1 MKEKSMKR
9 AFFIVLVAMLI
20 FLAGCKTTGNV
31 DAEMAA
37 LVATNEALQ
46 AQLTQKSVE
55 LAACLSVPTDLPTAK
70 PTFAPFEATE
80 PPATDTPVSIPT
92 ATLQA
97 WRLDLYPGAQRVID
111 DSNSSETWEEF
122 VGQYAKNLAF
132 PIGYYW
138 EDLKP
143 PEDTRF
149 PDVELF
155 YYEQLRSRGYKLA
168 SSAEKPA
175 TSGGY
180 MYILTYFKGLNSTN
194 SRIAVIFWPK
204 YKESPAEILV
214 IYSNP
219 Q

>member
-1 MKEKSMKR
+1 MKKFLVLFLIAMMVLLSSCKS
-9 AFFIVLVAMLI
+9 AEA
-20 FLAGCKTTGNV
+20 N
-31 DAEMAA
+31 DARITE

-46 AQLTQKSVE
+46 AQLSEKSVA
-55 LAACLSVPTDLPTAK
+55 LAACLSVPTEEPTPK

-80 PPATDTPVSIPT
+80 PPATDTPVAEPT
-92 ATLQA
+92 PTLQG
-97 WRLDLYPGAQRVID
+97 WRLDLFPGAQRVID
-111 DSNSSETWEEF
+111 DSATTKSWDDF

-132 PIGYYW
+132 PTGYYW

-155 YYEQLRSRGYKLA
+155 YYELLRSRGYKLA

-175 TSGGY
+175 ASGGY
-180 MYILTYFKGLNSTN
+180 MYLLTYFKGLNSTN
-194 SRIAVIFWPK
+194 SRIAVHFWPK
-204 YKESPAEILV
+204 YKDSPAEILI